1 MIWTLV
7 AALAGAVVA
16 LWQELRRR
24 SLLTQR
30 DEARAALAAAQEA
43 HARAERVVE
52 FYQSEIASCEEA
64 LRASDNPAAVRDRL
78 RDLLAGSRP
87 ADD

>member
-1 MIWTLV
+1 MLTVLF
-7 AALAGAVVA
+7 ALSGAVVA

-24 SLLTQR
+24 SLLAQR
-30 DEARAALAAAQEA
+30 DDAIAAQAAAQEA

-64 LRASDNPAAVRDRL
+64 IRASDSPDAVRDRL